1 MPKSTINAFK
11 IIKEFRGRTKE
22 KREGQKDIFPLTKSL
37 FLIHKKKQNK
47 IFTT

>member
-11 IIKEFRGRTKE
+11 IITKEFRGGTKE

-37 FLIHKKKQNK
+37 FLIHKKAK
-47 IFTT
+47 